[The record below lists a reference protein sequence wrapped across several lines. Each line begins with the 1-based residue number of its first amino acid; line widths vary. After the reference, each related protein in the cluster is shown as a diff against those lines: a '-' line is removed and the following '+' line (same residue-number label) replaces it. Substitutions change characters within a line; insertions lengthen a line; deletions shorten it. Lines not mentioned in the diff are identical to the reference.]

1 MRHLYANF
9 LKKYCGPIFT
19 DHLYPDARSYTENG
33 FRYHM
38 HEIFNTPPEAIEWL
52 EKNHS
57 KLWYRS
63 GFGEKSKCDYLTNN
77 VSESL
82 NNQIK
87 GSKGL
92 LLHELLDTLRVMV
105 MQKMALRRDVGR
117 QFKEGEI
124 LPNVMKELNAASQ
137 NLRVVKVA
145 RGDADFAEVTLMCA
159 DNIAR
164 RHTMDLK
171 NHTCSCRRWQLTGKP
186 CWHAL
191 AWIRSNRGVKIE
203 DFVHPYYSVN
213 KFKAAY
219 AGIVPSLTY
228 RTQWP
233 VCGPGIHCVFSQAEE
248 RTWEA

>member
-1 MRHLYANF
+1 MKQLRRAIGSPKGLVISTNACKGLENAVDDVFPEAEHRECMRHLYANF

-87 GSKGL
+87 GSK
-92 LLHELLDTLRVMV
+92 
-105 MQKMALRRDVGR
+105 
-117 QFKEGEI
+117 
-124 LPNVMKELNAASQ
+124 
-137 NLRVVKVA
+137 
-145 RGDADFAEVTLMCA
+145 
-159 DNIAR
+159 
-164 RHTMDLK
+164 
-171 NHTCSCRRWQLTGKP
+171 
-186 CWHAL
+186 
-191 AWIRSNRGVKIE
+191 
-203 DFVHPYYSVN
+203 
-213 KFKAAY
+213 
-219 AGIVPSLTY
+219 
-228 RTQWP
+228 
-233 VCGPGIHCVFSQAEE
+233 
-248 RTWEA
+248 